1 MDASSLAALTLKEVL
16 VVCALVVA
24 WFSLGALLLSVAFR
38 LVVGIM
44 PSYWRALGALLL
56 SMIATSAVALV
67 LATAVR
73 DMSLGPLP
81 LLVNF
86 LVGAAV
92 VNYLLPGADGR
103 QIGFGKACLVEL
115 IHLLFISVLAAIIFV
130 IALLAVGAV
139 LLGEL

>member
-1 MDASSLAALTLKEVL
+1 MAALTLKEVL

-139 LLGEL
+139 LLGKL